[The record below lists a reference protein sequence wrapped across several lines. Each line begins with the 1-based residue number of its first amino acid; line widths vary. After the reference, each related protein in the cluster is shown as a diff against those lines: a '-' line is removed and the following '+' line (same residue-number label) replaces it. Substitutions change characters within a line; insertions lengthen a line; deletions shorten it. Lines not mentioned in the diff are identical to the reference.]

1 MELRIPGRY
10 YRMYPPEEY
19 GGHAEE
25 MLGLDLEQ
33 TAFML
38 IDVYG
43 LGYSPG
49 EPEPERPAAKQQERE
64 TWRSFP

>member
-1 MELRIPGRY
+1 MDLQLPGRY
-10 YRMYPPEEY
+10 YRMFPPDAY
-19 GGHAEE
+19 LGHAEE
-25 MLGLDLEQ
+25 MLRLPCGQ

-49 EPEPERPAAKQQERE
+49 EPEPGGRRCF
-64 TWRSFP
+64 T